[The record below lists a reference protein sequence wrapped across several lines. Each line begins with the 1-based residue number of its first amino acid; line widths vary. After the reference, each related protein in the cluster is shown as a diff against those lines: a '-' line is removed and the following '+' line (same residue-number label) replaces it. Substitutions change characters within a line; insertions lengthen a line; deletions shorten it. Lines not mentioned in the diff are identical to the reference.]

1 MPAYREPDDALS
13 ERYPLS
19 LVTGRVKDQWHTM
32 TRTGNVPKLN
42 KSESEPVVEIHPVDA
57 RPLGVRSGRPL
68 LVSSR
73 RGSFEARARVDRRVR
88 PGTVWAPF
96 HWGALRHAGGP
107 VNAVTNEAFDRRSKQ
122 PELKF
127 AAVRVE
133 PL

>member
-1 MPAYREPDDALS
+1 
-13 ERYPLS
+13 
-19 LVTGRVKDQWHTM
+19 M

-42 KSESEPVVEIHPVDA
+42 KSEVEPVVEIHPADA
-57 RPLGVRSGRPL
+57 RPLGVRTGRPL
-68 LVSSR
+68 RVSSR
-73 RGSFEARARVDRRVR
+73 RGSFEARARVDRAVR

-96 HWGALRHAGGP
+96 HWGSLRHGGGP
-107 VNAVTNEAFDRRSKQ
+107 VNAVTSEAFDPRSKQ